1 MVHFL
6 RQTRGGKCEQM
17 GCGPASVRYLT
28 AEGFFYLCPGSG
40 LFHKVFLQSQC
51 VKEGCPADPEYG
63 IILRIE
69 KRKGKEEN
77 DIEMQAHCSAFGFV
91 RAAAGLSDDGGSAGE
106 SG

>member
-1 MVHFL
+1 MRTDGMRSGFSPVSD
-6 RQTRGGKCEQM
+6 RRGI
-17 GCGPASVRYLT
+17 
-28 AEGFFYLCPGSG
+28 FIFYLCPGSG

-77 DIEMQAHCSAFGFV
+77 DIEMQAHCSASGFV
-91 RAAAGLSDDGGSAGE
+91 RAAAGLPDDGGSAGE